1 MIVTVTLN
9 PVLDRTLSVAEIR
22 YNDVL
27 RASHTRL
34 DWGGKGLNVARAIKA
49 LGGEVIA
56 SGLLGGNTG
65 RILAEGLQA
74 LDIPTDFIPIAGETR
89 TNIMIMDE
97 SGGRHIKVNEPG
109 PTVTGAEIEAFV
121 RHVEANVQPGD
132 IWALCGSLP
141 PGCPADIYARL
152 IDIIQSSGAKAALD
166 TSGEALRLGCARKPY
181 LVKPNRHEVCTL
193 TGMALNTEAE
203 IYEAA
208 RSLIDMGIE
217 IVAISL
223 GADGLLAASRTATYR
238 IPPPQVSE
246 KNPTGAG
253 DALLGAYL
261 LSLSQG
267 YALARAAKLGV
278 AAGSAAAFKDG
289 VSVGAR
295 NEVEAAY
302 AILDGSHPAP
312 ILPGYLMT
320 SEAGSFA
327 RATIAD
333 RKPKIIRQV
342 IEDHAYPAAIVADL
356 REFSAEIS
364 GKRLT
369 PLSEQAADVPFW
381 NRCMSIYSGRTWLEL
396 PWYFAETFFYRRLL
410 ECVRYLQPGEWQA
423 VDPFAKQKE
432 KQIGA
437 DIQHLTAIWN
447 QFDGL
452 PPDVEFE
459 ALLHSCLWGN
469 RTDLS
474 NFTVKVKA
482 AQGLAARR
490 EEENI
495 VINHTAQVYDRL
507 HNRVGQVD
515 FINDNAGTDSLF
527 DLALTDFLLRQGWV
541 DRITFNLKERPF
553 FVSDAM
559 IRDIRHSIDLMLGQS
574 ALRDLGERLSVY
586 LREGRLVLQTNPFWT
601 SCRMFRQM
609 PEEVVRTLQRSD
621 LIIIK
626 GDVNYRRMFDDRHWP
641 YDTPIAE
648 AAAYFPAP
656 FVLLRTLKGEIMLGL
671 QPGQAQQIEKEDPAW
686 LIDGQR
692 GVIHMYTPD
701 RGDS

>member
-1 MIVTVTLN
+1 MIVAVTLN

-27 RASHTRL
+27 RATHTRL

-56 SGLLGGNTG
+56 TGFLGGNTG
-65 RILAEGLQA
+65 RMLAEGLHA
-74 LDIPTDFIPIAGETR
+74 FDIPTDFIPIAGETR

-97 SGGRHIKVNEPG
+97 SGGRHIKVNEAG
-109 PTVTGAEIEAFV
+109 PSVTGAEIEAFIS
-121 RHVEANVQPGD
+121 HVQASVQPGD

-141 PGCPADIYARL
+141 PGVPPDIYARL
-152 IDIIQSSGAKAALD
+152 IDLIQAAGAKAALD
-166 TSGEALRLGCARKPY
+166 TSGEGLRLGCAHKPY
-181 LVKPNRHEVCTL
+181 LVKPNRDEVRVL
-193 TGMALNTEAE
+193 TGMALDTETE
-203 IYEAA
+203 IDQAA
-208 RSLIDMGIE
+208 RFLLDMGIE

-223 GADGLLAASRTATYR
+223 GADGLLAASPAGTHR

-253 DALLGAYL
+253 DALLGGLL

-267 YALARAAKLGV
+267 YSLARAAKLGV

-289 VSVGAR
+289 VSVGER
-295 NEVEAAY
+295 LEVEAAY
-302 AILDGSHPAP
+302 AKLDGRHPAP

-320 SEAGSFA
+320 SEPGSFA

-333 RKPKIIRQV
+333 RKPKIIQQV
-342 IEDHAYPAAIVADL
+342 IQDHTYPPAIVTDL
-356 REFSAEIS
+356 QAFSAEIS
-364 GKRLT
+364 GKEPT
-369 PLSEQAADVPFW
+369 PLHEQAADVPFW
-381 NRCMSIYSGRTWLEL
+381 NRAMSIHSGRSWLEL

-410 ECVRYLQPGEWQA
+410 ECVRYLQPGEWQS
-423 VDPFAKQKE
+423 VDPFAGQKE
-432 KQIGA
+432 KQIDA
-437 DIQHLTAIWN
+437 DILHLAAIWN

-474 NFTVKVKA
+474 NFTIKVKA
-482 AQGLAARR
+482 AQGLAARH

-495 VINHTAQVYDRL
+495 VINHTAQVYKRL
-507 HNRVGQVD
+507 NGGVGQVD

-527 DLALTDFLLRQGWV
+527 DLALADFLLRQNWAK
-541 DRITFNLKERPF
+541 RIVFNLKDRPF

-559 IRDIRHSIDLMLGQS
+559 IQDIRHSIDLMIEQP
-574 ALRDLGERLSVY
+574 ALRGLGERLAAY
-586 LREGRLVLQTNPFWT
+586 LRDGRFTLQTHPFWT
-601 SCRMFRQM
+601 SCLMFRQM
-609 PEEVVRTLQRSD
+609 PEEVANALRRSD

-641 YDTPIAE
+641 YNTPIAE

-692 GVIHMYTPD
+692 GVIHMYIPD